1 MTTLLYLS
9 RIETEVFSDCVFC
22 RHLRSLL
29 LLLLLLLMLLCHTT
43 STMPSLSVLHLLTIA
58 LYTCLQSTAAKG
70 ESKGLF
76 TAAELNRVEF
86 SSAVNLS

>member
-9 RIETEVFSDCVFC
+9 RIEIEVFSDCVFC
-22 RHLRSLL
+22 RHLRSL

>member
-9 RIETEVFSDCVFC
+9 RIEIEVFSDCVFC

-29 LLLLLLLMLLCHTT
+29 LLLLMFLCHTT

-76 TAAELNRVEF
+76 TAAELNRVQF

>member
-9 RIETEVFSDCVFC
+9 RIEIEVFSDCVFC

-29 LLLLLLLMLLCHTT
+29 LLLLMFLCHTT

-58 LYTCLQSTAAKG
+58 LYTCLQSAAAKG

>member
-9 RIETEVFSDCVFC
+9 RIEIEVFSDCVFC
-22 RHLRSLL
+22 RHLRSL

-58 LYTCLQSTAAKG
+58 LYTCLQSTAAIG

>member
-9 RIETEVFSDCVFC
+9 RIEIEVFSDCVFC

-29 LLLLLLLMLLCHTT
+29 LLLLLMFLCHTT

-58 LYTCLQSTAAKG
+58 LYSCLQSTAAKG

>member
-9 RIETEVFSDCVFC
+9 RIEIEVFSDCVFC
-22 RHLRSLL
+22 RLLRS

>member
-9 RIETEVFSDCVFC
+9 RIEIEVFSDCVFC
-22 RHLRSLL
+22 RHLRS

-58 LYTCLQSTAAKG
+58 LYTCLQSTAAIG